1 MYYHIRFFLCTF
13 KNKIS
18 FEFVNSLDICNFE
31 DICIKR
37 KKICS
42 EKANYPND
50 IFTLLVWEWRV
61 GWWGGNEEDEEEE
74 GTWNCTKRVTLA
86 FFFEHLTCYLLT
98 KTEHCWSSKEE
109 EKDELEEM
117 SGTWNCTKSKE
128 INTGI

>member
-74 GTWNCTKRVTLA
+74 VVRGLPGGGGWEGGVGERGVGGN
-86 FFFEHLTCYLLT
+86 EWYLKLY
-98 KTEHCWSSKEE
+98 KEQR
-109 EKDELEEM
+109 D
-117 SGTWNCTKSKE
+117 
-128 INTGI
+128 